1 MNPVV
6 LAPPFVDPSSNQ
18 PPREA
23 CVRSSSISHLSEVLP
38 NTPLGTLMPASR
50 VGDRTDTLPR
60 CHGARRYSEYKGSLG
75 CGQRVMGLAGPYL
88 RGIGIPWVTTAQL
101 RPIRPPKMPLIGHLK
116 GGQQA
121 SFG

>member
-1 MNPVV
+1 
-6 LAPPFVDPSSNQ
+6 
-18 PPREA
+18 
-23 CVRSSSISHLSEVLP
+23 
-38 NTPLGTLMPASR
+38 MPASR

-88 RGIGIPWVTTAQL
+88 RGIGIPWITTAQL
-101 RPIRPPKMPLIGHLK
+101 RPIRPPKMLLIGHLK